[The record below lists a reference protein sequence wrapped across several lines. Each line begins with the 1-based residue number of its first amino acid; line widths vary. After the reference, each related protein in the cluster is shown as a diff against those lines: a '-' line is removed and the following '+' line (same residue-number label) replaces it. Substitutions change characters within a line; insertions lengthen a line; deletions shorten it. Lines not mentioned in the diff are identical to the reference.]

1 MPDKILSG
9 VKKLE
14 YLATPGSLTG
24 ADALY
29 NEAKWASAIDM
40 GEPQGDVTV
49 SFTSEKDEVVS
60 DYSPYPI
67 HTEVIKAGATVKGSL
82 IKWSMATLQKMLS
95 GTTVAAG
102 TDNGAGFTL
111 AKKSALATCAF
122 RITFRD
128 ALGADLYVIFPKA
141 SFSLMT
147 DLSTADRSKPIPFE
161 LTVLDPGSGD
171 VVGVFEKKA

>member
-1 MPDKILSG
+1 MADKILSG

-29 NEAKWASAIDM
+29 KESKWSAATVL

-49 SFTSEKDEVVS
+49 SFTSEKDEVMS

-82 IKWSMATLQKMLS
+82 IKWSMDTLQKMLA
-95 GTTVAAG
+95 GTTVAADADHG
-102 TDNGAGFTL
+102 VGFTL

>member
-24 ADALY
+24 VDALY
-29 NEAKWASAIDM
+29 KESKWSAAIDL

-49 SFTSEKDEVVS
+49 SFTSEKDS
-60 DYSPYPI
+60 ATSNYSPYPI
-67 HTEVIKAGATVKGSL
+67 HEEVIKAGATLKGSL
-82 IKWSMATLQKMLS
+82 IKWSMATLQKMLA
-95 GTTVAAG
+95 GTTVAAD
-102 TDNGAGFTL
+102 TDNGAGFTM
-111 AKKSALATCAF
+111 AKKPVLSTCAF

-128 ALGADLYVIFPKA
+128 ALGADLYVILPKA
-141 SFSLMT
+141 TFSSTT

-161 LTVLDPGSGD
+161 LTVMDPGSGD
-171 VVGVFEKKA
+171 VIGVFEKKA

>member
-1 MPDKILSG
+1 MADKILSG

-29 NEAKWASAIDM
+29 KESKWSAATDL

-49 SFTSEKDEVVS
+49 SFTSEKDEVMS

-95 GTTVAAG
+95 GITVGAD

-122 RITFRD
+122 RATFRD